1 MEYIKDIITNHI
13 IIVPIIAWAISQIAK
28 VFTYAIVNRKFV
40 IGRIVADGGMP
51 SAHAAT
57 VTSAAAMCG
66 LVVGFDSPLFAL
78 AGIFVVVVL
87 RDAVGVRRE
96 TARNARKLKE
106 VADRVNEKLPEEEKV
121 DTAKIKLIGG
131 HSEAEVV
138 AGVLVGVIVA
148 ILYNLIVL

>member
-1 MEYIKDIITNHI
+1 MSYLKDIVTNHI

-28 VFTYAIVNRKFV
+28 VFTYAIANRKFV
-40 IGRIVADGGMP
+40 IGRILSDGGMP

-57 VTSAAAMCG
+57 VTSAATMCG
-66 LVVGFDSPLFAL
+66 LVSGFDSPLFAL
-78 AGIFVVVVL
+78 AAIFVVGVL

-106 VADRVNEKLPEEEKV
+106 VADRLNEKLEDGEKV
-121 DTAKIKLIGG
+121 DTSKIKLIGG

-138 AGVLVGVIVA
+138 AGVITGAVVA